1 MMKWKP
7 VKGGIALLMAAL
19 LAMPTMP
26 SSAQE
31 DSSTGLEEETAAA
44 EAVYYNTGDGFFCI
58 AESDVSGGDGSE
70 YASADGYFAEDG
82 SYTIKTELN
91 AFFPYEVQFACGEEV
106 TNEWF
111 MDPDSTVEVGGHT
124 FRVETETDGTAVTQM
139 SLEVGGDT
147 IVVYPE
153 EKDFSGI
160 ATISLLPIKEV
171 RLQPV
176 DLSAYTPVELTQVSV
191 KALLGDNVADGN
203 AIVWK
208 ELYDSQ
214 DDYSVNQS
222 GDKIDLSEDT
232 YYGSSQSWEFIVGSG
247 DQLDADNVR
256 YRLNVTTKESRNW
269 LVPTV
274 YAQNERGERI
284 ELPSVNESTSASR
297 SYYSDYDRESRRMYV
312 SVATSE
318 VGAVNEAY
326 LALQINP
333 DVFAGNYAW
342 RV

>member
-91 AFFPYEVQFACGEEV
+91 AFFPYEVQFACGDEV

-160 ATISLLPIKEV
+160 ATISLLPIKEDY
-171 RLQPV
+171 LGAV
-176 DLSAYTPVELTQVSV
+176 DLSAYTPAELTQECMPINRQ
-191 KALLGDNVADGN
+191 LLN
-203 AIVWK
+203 
-208 ELYDSQ
+208 
-214 DDYSVNQS
+214 
-222 GDKIDLSEDT
+222 
-232 YYGSSQSWEFIVGSG
+232 
-247 DQLDADNVR
+247 
-256 YRLNVTTKESRNW
+256 
-269 LVPTV
+269 
-274 YAQNERGERI
+274 
-284 ELPSVNESTSASR
+284 
-297 SYYSDYDRESRRMYV
+297 
-312 SVATSE
+312 
-318 VGAVNEAY
+318 
-326 LALQINP
+326 NP
-333 DVFAGNYAW
+333 L
-342 RV
+342 